1 VPDNI
6 RRKSQP
12 SKNKGQNVL
21 VGSASQ
27 KSVETKIH
35 SNVAIDFE
43 PFKKLGTNN
52 GQVAQLLQTCHWP
65 FRLSHFFFLVQA
77 ALEFVQGNTK

>member
-1 VPDNI
+1 M
-6 RRKSQP
+6 
-12 SKNKGQNVL
+12 

-43 PFKKLGTNN
+43 PFEKLGTNN

-65 FRLSHFFFLVQA
+65 FRLLHFFLVQA
-77 ALEFVQGNTK
+77 TLEFVQGNTK